1 MPDEQP
7 PLSAL
12 VSPQS
17 AESVPAWQ
25 YVEGGFQCVLPR
37 GAVAPQ
43 LVITE
48 FDAHEFASTPYGSRT
63 GTYVTEITIEFNVSS
78 DTPLSNTDIAAYILV
93 ETPGEGEAIAHS
105 IGGVPL
111 STLLIPGVATT
122 EPPFLEEMI
131 GTGIVVDIARSIS
144 PSGSSGDT
152 MMFYQRAF
160 WSGRIAPA
168 AEFRVGFDSG
178 FPTGVAEFYPNFTWA
193 PTPPGSVTTMLHPL
207 LGSWKRDTSG
217 WWDYGRLTV
226 PINDPQTPPP
236 LQFPLKYEFPEV
248 TTQITARAQGS
259 YFVFTEYSYPTY
271 AALGEV
277 ETLLNPSVAGTGG
290 TFSLDLTQNTDDYGG
305 FLIVATWPGSGQT
318 YVDVLVRPD
327 LFYSTPD
334 KWPDIVTTSTWD
346 ANEDG
351 TPAAYYGI
359 STSTFPLWGNHLAP
373 SHYSLYQPGSAAHAP
388 TSYPHYPDLFC
399 IKHGVD
405 IPYYFS
411 ETLKPQHT
419 RWDVNTFWR
428 DSNLKDFT
436 LVVSI
441 MPPSDT
447 LASAIITVS
456 DVKLT
461 VKTTTTTENIA
472 HVPTAQP
479 DTVDIQRVLT
489 FSPRRPTR
497 PIDPPP
503 LDIAEGGLVSMEDG
517 VWLLTTIN
525 KTEPANTV
533 TYADDVAVGGSTTVA
548 PSNSWDITYQDIESN
563 IVDPETGQPLQ
574 LNVVS
579 TCKTSLQGGI
589 ITAQLLRVS
598 DFPTAVPE
606 NAIIQ
611 NMTLSFD
618 ADAQGGL
625 VEHYIALYLTPPGE
639 PVIVGNSIDNG
650 TQQVWSGNTRII
662 SGTPTTFLSPE
673 IYAVYGQLLK
683 TQQWGIIFCT
693 AFHDDNNA
701 RTATVINNS
710 SVAKETPISIS
721 NISMTFEWTLPP
733 PPPSGGA
740 AALPAPTILSIPS
753 TLRARPQTKN
763 ASSSTAQSVSAGLLP
778 TEGIIIGVPG
788 DFRSHTLNKKK

>member
-1 MPDEQP
+1 
-7 PLSAL
+7 
-12 VSPQS
+12 
-17 AESVPAWQ
+17 
-25 YVEGGFQCVLPR
+25 
-37 GAVAPQ
+37 
-43 LVITE
+43 
-48 FDAHEFASTPYGSRT
+48 
-63 GTYVTEITIEFNVSS
+63 
-78 DTPLSNTDIAAYILV
+78 
-93 ETPGEGEAIAHS
+93 
-105 IGGVPL
+105 
-111 STLLIPGVATT
+111 
-122 EPPFLEEMI
+122 MI
-131 GTGIVVDIARSIS
+131 GTGIVVDIAPSIS
-144 PSGSSGDT
+144 PSGSSGET

-160 WSGRIAPA
+160 WSGKIASI
-168 AEFRVGFDSG
+168 AEFRVDFSHD

-193 PTPPGSVTTMLHPL
+193 PNPPGSVTTMLHPL
-207 LGSWKRDTSG
+207 LGSWSQYAYQNPNYG

-226 PINDPQTPPP
+226 PIRDTQTPPP

-248 TTQITARAQGS
+248 TAQITAQAQGY
-259 YFVFTEYSYPTY
+259 YFVFTEYSFPAY

-277 ETLLNPSVAGTGG
+277 ETLLNPSDGGTGG
-290 TFSLDLTQNTDDYGG
+290 SFSLKLSKNTDDYGG
-305 FLIVATWPGSGQT
+305 FLIVATWPGSGQN
-318 YVDVLVRPD
+318 YVDVLVHPD
-327 LFYSTPD
+327 SFYSTPD
-334 KWPDIVTTSTWD
+334 KWPDIVTTSTWLND
-346 ANEDG
+346 ENGE
-351 TPAAYYGI
+351 PAAYYGI

-472 HVPTAQP
+472 HVPPAQP

-489 FSPRRPTR
+489 FSPRRPNR

-517 VWLLTTIN
+517 AWLLTTIN

-589 ITAQLLRVS
+589 KTAHILRVS
-598 DFPTAVPE
+598 DFPTPMPG

-701 RTATVINNS
+701 RTATVINNAA
-710 SVAKETPISIS
+710 VAEEVPITIS
-721 NISMTFEWTLPP
+721 NISMTFEWTLPPP

-753 TLRARPQTKN
+753 NLRARPQTKN

-788 DFRSHTLNKKK
+788 DFRSHTSKKKK